1 MSLGEKEIK
10 IHLRFLFLSASSPQ
24 AASPPPHLSFISHWN
39 TPMPYLPSFF
49 FLNLDLPVC
58 ADGIQYMVLQ
68 GSFYYV
74 AEWRYLIYAARRAK
88 RPYYNLVYSQAA
100 ASPRAKSLL

>member
-1 MSLGEKEIK
+1 M
-10 IHLRFLFLSASSPQ
+10 
-24 AASPPPHLSFISHWN
+24 
-39 TPMPYLPSFF
+39 
-49 FLNLDLPVC
+49 C

-74 AEWRYLIYAARRAK
+74 AEWSYLIYAARRAK